1 MSDVDVFQLILWMPS
16 ILSAFALAI
25 SCLRE
30 PRQFRNAL
38 FLLVFVLWTG
48 LMLLMRYGQEWM
60 VVPLALLIVLFP
72 FVSVVALL
80 ANGVVVVRRNGLSA
94 ASLLP
99 VALAVFLVVMFVALP
114 LAFML
119 AAPAWVTSLIGLF
132 VLEGV
137 WFSFSLVALLLYS
150 WLYRMLPR
158 RRTYGFI
165 VIHGAGLD
173 GTKPTPLLA
182 GRIDK
187 AIELWERKGRRGRLV
202 ASGGQGAD
210 EEISEADAMHRYLV
224 SRGVPE
230 DAIIDE
236 DRSTTTWEN
245 LRFSREKMDDAWQK
259 SADVALENPEGGIRP
274 HSADE
279 PYRVAVVTSD
289 YHVFRCAEYAHKLGI
304 KADGIGSHTR
314 GWYWPAA
321 FIREFVAVTKAHLW
335 PYVVIFVLWA
345 LPLALRLVRL
355 AVLGR

>member
-1 MSDVDVFQLILWMPS
+1 MSDADVFQLILWMPS
-16 ILSAFALAI
+16 ILSGLALAI

-38 FLLVFVLWTG
+38 YLLVFVLWTG

-60 VVPLALLIVLFP
+60 VVPLALLVALFP

-99 VALAVFLVVMFVALP
+99 VALALFLAAMCVALP
-114 LAFML
+114 LAVL
-119 AAPAWVTSLIGLF
+119 LSAPAWVTSLIGLF
-132 VLEGV
+132 VLEGM
-137 WFSFSLVALLLYS
+137 WFSFTLVALLLYS

-158 RRTYGFI
+158 RRTYDFI

-187 AIELWERKGRRGRLV
+187 AVELWERQGRRGRLV

-230 DAIIDE
+230 EAIIDE

-245 LRFSREKMDDAWQK
+245 LRFSREKMDEAWQE
-259 SADVALENPEGGIRP
+259 SAGVALENPEGGIRP

-304 KADGIGSHTR
+304 KADGVGSHTR

-321 FIREFVAVTKAHLW
+321 FIREFVAVSKAHLW